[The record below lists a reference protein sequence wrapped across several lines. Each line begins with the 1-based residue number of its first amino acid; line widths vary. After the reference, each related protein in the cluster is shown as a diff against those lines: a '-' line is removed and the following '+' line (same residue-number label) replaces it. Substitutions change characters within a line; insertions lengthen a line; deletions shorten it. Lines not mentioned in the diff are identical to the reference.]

1 MQLQM
6 MQEKVNQFQQKLDV
20 ESQAAANERFAVVPD
35 PF

>member
-20 ESQAAANERFAVVPD
+20 ESQAANAERFAVVPD